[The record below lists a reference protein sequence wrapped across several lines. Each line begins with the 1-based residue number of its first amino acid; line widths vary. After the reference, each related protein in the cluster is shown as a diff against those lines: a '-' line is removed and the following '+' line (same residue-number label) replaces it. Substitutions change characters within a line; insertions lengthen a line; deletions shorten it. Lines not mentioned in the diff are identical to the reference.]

1 VNGSRRWV
9 RQGAVRRVATGRD
22 EELLSAVVRR
32 DPAALEELYD
42 RHAPWLRLRLRR
54 RCSDE
59 GIVEEVIQD
68 TFLAVWRKPGS
79 YKGSGDVAAWVWGI
93 GIHRL
98 LSALRPRRPI
108 PLPFLADRSLPSAE
122 DEVLLGV
129 EHGDLAAAMDGL
141 SPELKVVVQAVVLDG
156 LSSHEAA
163 RLLGI
168 PAGTVRTR
176 MMRAR
181 AQLREALA

>member
-1 VNGSRRWV
+1 
-9 RQGAVRRVATGRD
+9 
-22 EELLSAVVRR
+22 
-32 DPAALEELYD
+32 
-42 RHAPWLRLRLRR
+42 
-54 RCSDE
+54 
-59 GIVEEVIQD
+59 
-68 TFLAVWRKPGS
+68 
-79 YKGSGDVAAWVWGI
+79 
-93 GIHRL
+93 
-98 LSALRPRRPI
+98 
-108 PLPFLADRSLPSAE
+108 
-122 DEVLLGV
+122 
-129 EHGDLAAAMDGL
+129 L